1 MALFLATAFTVAAM
15 MPSDEVC
22 CDELKP
28 LEVQKHKVSGPAAV
42 VIENPAIWRLEITVI
57 NNLEPVV
64 VDNEIEQEP
73 ENELVFYATR
83 GEGEPCCESRQS
95 IGQSTITGVF
105 VKDTL
110 PGEFELVEFVPSR
123 GVASIESDE
132 QGATLLT
139 WNVGN
144 LEPKAKATLELS
156 LRTTNGGFSKPG
168 NYLINSGATASGFLY
183 STQEILTDGP
193 TRSIFVSVTD
203 GDPNE
208 LPIADAGINQMAFE
222 DNPVYLD
229 GSGSYDPDG
238 SVVKYE
244 WFMGEERIGNSKTFM
259 TYLPVGVHT
268 VMLRVE
274 DNRRSTDT
282 EEVTVT
288 IYKEGAK
295 VPGGVMIGI
304 VRDATTYRGFD
315 PYIVVSNENYA
326 ISTWTDMGGNYR
338 IIGIPEGHYEVSCQS
353 EGYRD
358 HYGIVDIPENGEVQ
372 YDIDMFRA

>member
-28 LEVQKHKVSGPAAV
+28 LEVLKHKISGPAAV
-42 VIENPAIWRLEITVI
+42 VIENPAIWQLEITVI
-57 NNLEPVV
+57 NNLEPVIV
-64 VDNEIEQEP
+64 ENEIEQEP
-73 ENELVFYATR
+73 ETQLVLYATR
-83 GEGEPCCESRQS
+83 GEGESCCEPRQI
-95 IGQSTITGVF
+95 IGQSTITDVV

-110 PGEFELVEFVPSR
+110 PGEFELVEFVPSQ
-123 GVASIESDE
+123 GIVSIESDE

-156 LRTTNGGFSKPG
+156 LRTANGGFSKPG

-222 DNPVYLD
+222 GNPVYLD

-244 WFMGEERIGNSKTFM
+244 WFLGEERVGNSRIFM

-274 DNRRSTDT
+274 DNRRQTDT
-282 EEVTVT
+282 DEVTVT
-288 IYKEGAK
+288 IYNEGAK
-295 VPGGVMIGI
+295 VAGGVMTGI

-353 EGYRD
+353 EGYGD
-358 HYGIVDIPENGEVQ
+358 HYGQVYIPENGEVQ
-372 YDIDMFRA
+372 YDIDMIRA